1 MRDDIIEIICEINPL
16 WDPDDEDMSIAEFLE
31 SKQLMELI
39 VTLEDKFDID
49 IPYDERNEDNFDTVD
64 TIIALLDSLEYRKR
78 IEKSSWHISCFF
90 YIIFMYYLD

>member
-31 SKQLMELI
+31 SKELMELI
-39 VTLEDKFDID
+39 VTLEDKYDID

-64 TIIALLDSLEYRKR
+64 TIIELLNSL
-78 IEKSSWHISCFF
+78 
-90 YIIFMYYLD
+90 

>member
-31 SKQLMELI
+31 SKELMELI
-39 VTLEDKFDID
+39 VTLEDKYDID

-64 TIIALLDSLEYRKR
+64 TIIELLENLQ
-78 IEKSSWHISCFF
+78 
-90 YIIFMYYLD
+90 

>member
-39 VTLEDKFDID
+39 VTLEDKYDID

-64 TIIALLDSLEYRKR
+64 TIIALLDSLEERKR
-78 IEKSSWHISCFF
+78 IEKSS
-90 YIIFMYYLD
+90 

>member
-39 VTLEDKFDID
+39 VTLEDKYDID

-64 TIIALLDSLEYRKR
+64 TIMELLENLQ
-78 IEKSSWHISCFF
+78 
-90 YIIFMYYLD
+90 

>member
-1 MRDDIIEIICEINPL
+1 MRDDIIGIICEINPL

-39 VTLEDKFDID
+39 VTLEDKYDID

-64 TIIALLDSLEYRKR
+64 TIIELLEGLQ
-78 IEKSSWHISCFF
+78 
-90 YIIFMYYLD
+90 

>member
-1 MRDDIIEIICEINPL
+1 MRDEIIEIICEINPL

-39 VTLEDKFDID
+39 VSLEDKYDID

-64 TIIALLDSLEYRKR
+64 TIIELLESLE
-78 IEKSSWHISCFF
+78 
-90 YIIFMYYLD
+90 